1 MKIKRIV
8 EFNGEFN
15 DDKENIN
22 GDKENIKAIEFPI
35 PGRKVGYMLIIG
47 KSSDIFDYF
56 GVEEMHGLK
65 RSDCYDTPDD
75 AYIAGLCNQFPNQS
89 PNEPKKHFLF
99 INEIRIGRSYKDVL
113 LIMHESMHLSFEVHG
128 RNLEGDV
135 EEDAITDGEK
145 VATEIC
151 EYLKFIGILEI

>member
-15 DDKENIN
+15 D
-22 GDKENIKAIEFPI
+22 DKENIKAIEFPI

-56 GVEEMHGLK
+56 GVEELHGLE
-65 RSDCYDTPDD
+65 RSKCYDTPDD
-75 AYIAGLCNQFPNQS
+75 AYIAGLCNQFPDDS
-89 PNEPKKHFLF
+89 DRHFLF

-113 LIMHESMHLSFEVHG
+113 LIMHESMHLSLEVHG
-128 RNLEGDV
+128 LNLEGDT
-135 EEDAITDGEK
+135 EEDAITYGEK

-151 EYLKFIGILEI
+151 EYLKSIGILEI

>member
-1 MKIKRIV
+1 MKIKKIK
-8 EFNGEFN
+8 EFNG
-15 DDKENIN
+15 DAM
-22 GDKENIKAIEFPI
+22 NIKTIEFPI
-35 PGRKVGYMLIIG
+35 PGRKVGYLLIIG

-56 GVEEMHGLK
+56 GVKELHGLK

-75 AYIAGLCNQFPNQS
+75 AYIAGLCNQFPGNS
-89 PNEPKKHFLF
+89 KKHFLF

-128 RNLEGDV
+128 RNLKGDV
-135 EEDAITDGEK
+135 EEAAITYGEK

-151 EYLKFIGILEI
+151 EHLKSIGILTI